1 MPYLFANLAFTPEVK
16 AVQSQMGSRQVYENL
31 ETTIASHHSLG
42 VTEIGF
48 IESRD
53 SFYQASVSSSNWPY
67 VQHRGGPK
75 GFLKVLDS
83 AHIGYADLSG
93 NKQYVSVGNLSGN
106 DRVSLI
112 MVDYPNR
119 RRLKIMGRVRFA
131 TQTEEPDLYAQLT
144 MPEVQAHVDRAV
156 IIHVEAWDWNCPQHL
171 TQRYTEQ
178 EIARILAPLQTENN
192 QLKELLTRN
201 NIAY

>member
-1 MPYLFANLAFTPEVK
+1 MSSLFANLAFTADVK
-16 AVQSQMGSRQVYENL
+16 ALQSQMGSRQIYERL
-31 ETTIASHHSLG
+31 ETG
-42 VTEIGF
+42 VTTNDLLGQYEISF

-53 SFYQASVSSSNWPY
+53 SFYQASVSTSNWPY

-83 AHIGYADLSG
+83 THIAYADLSG

-119 RRLKIMGRVRFA
+119 RRLKIMGRARFA
-131 TQTEEPDLYAQLT
+131 QQAEEPDLCAQLT
-144 MPEVQAHVDRAV
+144 MPEVRAKVDHAV
-156 IIHVEAWDWNCPQHL
+156 IIHVEAWDWNCPKHL

-178 EIARILAPLQTENN
+178 EIAQILAPLQKENN
-192 QLKELLTRN
+192 QLRELLTRN
-201 NIAY
+201 NIAF